1 MGSYKVIK
9 EFLYSLNLFN
19 KKLQRLKKKELRRIG
34 QETVQRN
41 LNHSGKLLVDPR
53 CTNLGSIHR
62 IIQRHRR
69 VYLRGL
75 PLFHQIISF
84 KINSYRIL
92 FIQ

>member
-34 QETVQRN
+34 QGTVQRF
-41 LNHSGKLLVDPR
+41 LNYSGKLLVDPQ
-53 CTNLGSIHR
+53 CTNLGSINR
-62 IIQRHRR
+62 IIQGYRR
-69 VYLRGL
+69 VHQRGL

-84 KINSYRIL
+84 KINSYRI
-92 FIQ
+92 